1 MKLVEYFFDYINENF
16 QDNGIKLFS
25 SINRLIKLSIDYEIY
40 KLTEFILDY
49 FNKHV
54 RKLENMNQEMNTNL
68 IDYECLKK
76 LNMKKNWHL
85 IKMILDCSDLSDN
98 REEKFCFSYF
108 DYQDSNLTCLSV
120 NNNMELIDLTMNDET
135 PFLPKNKIIPIKQI
149 EQHPLY
155 WMSES
160 GQKNLKNHQT
170 TLKHLSLKWQKLPL
184 AFYILVTLL
193 QFIYLIMFSYVIFSS
208 LETAVTLNNVRINLK
223 LQVTLY
229 LFWLFFTLYEMS
241 QLAIEGFSYFCYE
254 VKSTN
259 YKKFNLKNL
268 LELITSLGSLIL
280 LIILFHHEYL
290 DLHTNFS
297 HQFCMK
303 TISYIAPLCLLLRY
317 IVFILCLEKASWFG
331 IYIVAFR
338 RSFENSLYL
347 LPLVLLLFSGF
358 IISFG
363 LKTISYNENFVNL
376 TVFESITEM
385 QLMVLANIDR
395 IENLGMKTNDIFTN
409 YILFSFFIF
418 LMPVLLINLL
428 IGVSTGQLE
437 EVLHSSEVI
446 QYEMRV
452 VYTLRMQNLLL
463 NKLGFKFLEKYF
475 LFNEYQNKRVG
486 NKLRNNKLESDMMAG
501 FNETNNKF
509 KIYFDLLRNKIEQNR
524 SEILSKMS
532 EQNDKF
538 QTIQEDCLERMNQND
553 KKTERQLKDLE
564 DNFLKQ
570 FDSLA
575 LDIMNK
581 TN

>member
-1 MKLVEYFFDYINENF
+1 M
-16 QDNGIKLFS
+16 
-25 SINRLIKLSIDYEIY
+25 
-40 KLTEFILDY
+40 
-49 FNKHV
+49 
-54 RKLENMNQEMNTNL
+54 
-68 IDYECLKK
+68 
-76 LNMKKNWHL
+76 
-85 IKMILDCSDLSDN
+85 
-98 REEKFCFSYF
+98 
-108 DYQDSNLTCLSV
+108 
-120 NNNMELIDLTMNDET
+120 
-135 PFLPKNKIIPIKQI
+135 
-149 EQHPLY
+149 
-155 WMSES
+155 
-160 GQKNLKNHQT
+160 
-170 TLKHLSLKWQKLPL
+170 
-184 AFYILVTLL
+184 
-193 QFIYLIMFSYVIFSS
+193 
-208 LETAVTLNNVRINLK
+208 
-223 LQVTLY
+223 
-229 LFWLFFTLYEMS
+229 
-241 QLAIEGFSYFCYE
+241 
-254 VKSTN
+254 
-259 YKKFNLKNL
+259 
-268 LELITSLGSLIL
+268 
-280 LIILFHHEYL
+280 
-290 DLHTNFS
+290 
-297 HQFCMK
+297 
-303 TISYIAPLCLLLRY
+303 
-317 IVFILCLEKASWFG
+317 
-331 IYIVAFR
+331 
-338 RSFENSLYL
+338 
-347 LPLVLLLFSGF
+347 LLLFSGF

-553 KKTERQLKDLE
+553 KKTHKIIK
-564 DNFLKQ
+564 NNN
-570 FDSLA
+570 
-575 LDIMNK
+575 I
-581 TN
+581 